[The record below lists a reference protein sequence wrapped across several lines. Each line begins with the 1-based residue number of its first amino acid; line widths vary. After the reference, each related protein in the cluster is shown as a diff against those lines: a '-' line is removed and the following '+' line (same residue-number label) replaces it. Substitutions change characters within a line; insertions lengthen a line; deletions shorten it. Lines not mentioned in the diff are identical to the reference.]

1 MKKVLPNTGTVL
13 ALDLNKHEIFADIT
27 VDIAG
32 PEMHRLLQAYFGSLP
47 PSLQEKHKKAVESIL
62 SLVFQRYG
70 QFEVDIK
77 PVMNKKV
84 MLEGN
89 KLLV

>member
-1 MKKVLPNTGTVL
+1 MKKLLPNTGTVMF
-13 ALDLNKHEIFADIT
+13 LDLNKHEIFADIT

-32 PEMHRLLQAYFGSLP
+32 PEMHRLLQAYFESLP
-47 PSLQEKHKKAVESIL
+47 PSLQEKYKKSFDSIL
-62 SLVFQRYG
+62 SLIFQRYG
-70 QFEVDIK
+70 QFEIDIK